1 VELSKT
7 FSGFSG
13 VSITGQIWGSVAE
26 VLLVKLTSEQL
37 GRSAAAPGQLVRY
50 SGRLI
55 GGVTISSTDRGTE
68 GEMSMQV
75 FVVSLMLTL
84 CSFSK
89 LRLKPGVSSAKAG
102 SLLGPKGDLIVVSE

>member
-1 VELSKT
+1 
-7 FSGFSG
+7 
-13 VSITGQIWGSVAE
+13 
-26 VLLVKLTSEQL
+26 VLLVKLTLEQL
-37 GRSAAAPGQLVRY
+37 WRGAAEPCQLVRY

-55 GGVTISSTDRGTE
+55 DSVTILSTDGGTE
-68 GEMSMQV
+68 GEVNIQV

-89 LRLKPGVSSAKAG
+89 LRLKPGVSSVKAG